1 MAGKGFKRV
10 NLINTTKKSD
20 LELPFGYAKE
30 TEEAVYTAGED
41 KKKREILLQQAWN
54 TATSPMS
61 SIFMN
66 IFMFWMMG
74 SSVHIFTLVF
84 MFSILYNSVKTIG
97 GTDEVFKKYEAVKDA
112 VTFYKLIYIAL
123 NGVVLAFGLYKLYGM
138 GLLPLHA
145 ADYVALVPYM
155 KVNSS
160 DSRVKWCLLT
170 SASN

>member
-1 MAGKGFKRV
+1 MASKGFKRV
-10 NLINTTKKSD
+10 NLLGANKKSE

-30 TEEAVYTAGED
+30 TEEVAYNASED

-66 IFMFWMMG
+66 VFMFWMMG

-84 MFSILYNSVKTIG
+84 MFSILYNSVKTMS
-97 GTDEVFKKYEAVKDA
+97 TADEVFKKYETIKDA

-155 KVNSS
+155 KVN
-160 DSRVKWCLLT
+160 
-170 SASN
+170 